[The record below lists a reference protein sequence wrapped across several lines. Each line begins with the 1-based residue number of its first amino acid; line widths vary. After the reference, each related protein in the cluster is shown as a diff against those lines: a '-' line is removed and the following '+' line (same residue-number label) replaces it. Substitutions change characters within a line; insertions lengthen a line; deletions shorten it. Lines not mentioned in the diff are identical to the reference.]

1 MSEIAQNC
9 APFEADLS
17 ALLDGELD
25 APRAAAV
32 QAHADACHDCA
43 RRLTAL
49 RAVDG
54 ELRRVAAVPVDPA
67 RIDAMRSALA
77 ASRGAE
83 PHAAA
88 RAPIAARRAPSRRR
102 RWLPPVALTAT
113 AAAAAALLLTL
124 RPDAPGVAPDRAIA
138 AAQQV
143 TGTLREDAEVAA
155 REFNAAVQNPI
166 GASTPDEE
174 VAPAAPTAPARA
186 PAGKGPMPW
195 ASALNE
201 LPPQTGEKFFA
212 ALEALPPDERTRL
225 LSDLIHRK
233 QASPEQRSEL
243 RAALARLGV
252 LTPEE
257 QDLLLR

>member
-54 ELRRVAAVPVDPA
+54 ELRRVAAAPVDAA

-77 ASRGAE
+77 ARLGAE
-83 PHAAA
+83 P
-88 RAPIAARRAPSRRR
+88 RSNPREPIAPRTAPPRRR

-124 RPDAPGVAPDRAIA
+124 RPDAPVVAPAREVAV
-138 AAQQV
+138 AQAV
-143 TGTLREDAEVAA
+143 TGTLRADAEGAA
-155 REFNAAVQNPI
+155 RDLNAAVQKPI
-166 GASTPDEE
+166 GASTPDEG
-174 VAPAAPTAPARA
+174 VAPPVQAAPERA

-212 ALEALPPDERTRL
+212 ALEALPPEERTRL